1 MKSPKLMHFSIKSY
15 IIIYM
20 NKTSEKNS
28 IKDFFKYQILLIIGI
43 IPTWLAA
50 WPGFFCYD
58 AETEVYEVMT
68 YKYSNHHPILH
79 ELLLGNLFRIGYRI
93 SGSYNTG
100 LVLFLILQVII
111 MTAIFAYLLL
121 TLKQC
126 KVRKSL
132 IVLSGIFLSL
142 FPPVS
147 IYIVCS
153 AKDVLFSGGVV
164 LLFTVFFR
172 IEKGLSPLKNRFTM
186 LFIFAGTLL
195 TCFFRNNGIYAL
207 TLFAIILL
215 IFFKKYRKA
224 LIPLISGLIIYVA
237 VTQTLIAVLPAK
249 KGELKEFLSVPMQQL
264 ARVYNEDRKAYSEE
278 DLETLYDLIPAVI
291 LDRYDPDCA
300 DDVKVNF
307 LEDNFK
313 ADKGRFISL
322 YVRTFFKSPGEYVKA
337 FWYMIDS
344 YILPWVPVT
353 GYEGNQ
359 IGQMV
364 YGKSA
369 YFQHEI
375 ENPCTAHSLFPA
387 YNNLIKSM
395 SHDIRWQKVPVL
407 SFILS
412 PAFYLWICLAAFILQ
427 IIRKKKDRML
437 RYFIPLPIFLTV
449 LLGPMALVRYVLYL
463 ILLCP
468 LFIYDLSPS
477 TDQISPSP

>member
-1 MKSPKLMHFSIKSY
+1 MHFSLKSF

-20 NKTSEKNS
+20 DKKASSNS
-28 IKDFFKYQILLIIGI
+28 IKDFFRIQALLILGI
-43 IPTWLAA
+43 LPTWLAA

-68 YKYSNHHPILH
+68 FKYSNHHPILH
-79 ELLLGNLFRIGYRI
+79 ELLLGNAFRIGYRI
-93 SGSYNTG
+93 NGSYNTG
-100 LVLFLILQVII
+100 LVLFLLFQVII
-111 MTAIFAYLLL
+111 MTAIFAYMLL

-147 IYIVCS
+147 IYLVCS

-172 IEKGLSPLKNRFTM
+172 IEKGLSPLKSKHT
-186 LFIFAGTLL
+186 LLLLFAGTLL
-195 TCFFRNNGIYAL
+195 TTFFRNNGIYAL
-207 TLFAIILL
+207 VLFSIILFL
-215 IFFKKYRKA
+215 FFRSYRKA
-224 LIPLISGLIIYVA
+224 LIPIITGIIVYVA

-264 ARVYNEDRKAYSEE
+264 ARVYNEDRGAYSDE
-278 DLETLYDLIPAVI
+278 DLETLYNLIPAVI
-291 LDRYDPDCA
+291 LENYDKDCA

-322 YVRTFFKSPGEYVKA
+322 YVRTFFKSPGEYFKA

-353 GYEGNQ
+353 GYEGNR

-364 YGKSA
+364 YGESA

-375 ENPCTAHSLFPA
+375 EPPATAHSLFPA
-387 YNNLIKSM
+387 YNRLLRSM
-395 SHDIRWQKVPVL
+395 SLDIRWQKVPVL

-412 PAFYLWICLAAFILQ
+412 PAFYLWICIASFAVLIK
-427 IIRKKKDRML
+427 RKQKDRIL

-449 LLGPMALVRYVLYL
+449 LLGPMALVRYVLYFF
-463 ILLCP
+463 LLCP
-468 LFIYDLSPS
+468 MFIYDLSKRN
-477 TDQISPSP
+477 

>member
-1 MKSPKLMHFSIKSY
+1 MKSPKLMLFSSKSY

-20 NKTSEKNS
+20 NKAPEKKT
-28 IKDFFKYQILLIIGI
+28 IKDFFKYQILLITGI

-68 YKYSNHHPILH
+68 YKYSNHHPIVH

-93 SGSYNTG
+93 NGSYNTG
-100 LVLFLILQVII
+100 LILFLIFQVII
-111 MTAIFAYLLL
+111 MTAIFAYMLL

-132 IVLSGIFLSL
+132 ILLSGIFLSL

-147 IYIVCS
+147 IYLVCS

-164 LLFTVFFR
+164 LLFTMFFR
-172 IEKGLSPLKNRFTM
+172 IEKGLSSLKSKQT
-186 LFIFAGTLL
+186 LALILAGTLL
-195 TCFFRNNGIYAL
+195 TCFFRNNGLYAL
-207 TLFAIILL
+207 VLFALILFF
-215 IFFKKYRKA
+215 FFKNYRKA
-224 LIPLISGLIIYVA
+224 LIPVVAGLVIYVV

-264 ARVYNEDRKAYSEE
+264 ARVYNEDRDAYSEE
-278 DLETLYDLIPAVI
+278 DLATLYDLIPAVI
-291 LDRYDPDCA
+291 LERYDKDCA

-322 YVRTFFKSPGEYVKA
+322 YVRTFFKSPAEYFKA

-359 IGQMV
+359 VGQMV
-364 YGKSA
+364 YGESA

-387 YNNLIKSM
+387 YNRFLRSM
-395 SHDIRWQKVPVL
+395 SLDIKWQKVPVL

-449 LLGPMALVRYVLYL
+449 LLGPMALVRYVFYL
-463 ILLCP
+463 FLLCP
-468 LFIYDLSPS
+468 LFIHDMK
-477 TDQISPSP
+477 